1 MGLLFNLRIRIKLVS
16 KLRGVTCGQL
26 EETTGHILWECP
38 FAHNVQALVRGKIQ
52 KTNSLTTNFFLLMRQ
67 MLERLSSKEFEL
79 WAMVTW
85 SLWNAHN
92 KVQSRNAQSHLEEI
106 FKQAMSLMEE
116 YHKLV
121 RDLIQR

>member
-52 KTNSLTTNFFLLMRQ
+52 KQTPQRQTSFF
-67 MLERLSSKEFEL
+67 
-79 WAMVTW
+79 
-85 SLWNAHN
+85 
-92 KVQSRNAQSHLEEI
+92 SRD
-106 FKQAMSLMEE
+106 
-116 YHKLV
+116 
-121 RDLIQR
+121 RC